1 VIRQLKTELANLA
14 VELAEKI
21 LDEALANDER
31 QERLIERFL
40 SHLEEEPNGRTRR

>member
-21 LDEALANDER
+21 LGEALANDER

-40 SHLEEEPNGRTRR
+40 SHL